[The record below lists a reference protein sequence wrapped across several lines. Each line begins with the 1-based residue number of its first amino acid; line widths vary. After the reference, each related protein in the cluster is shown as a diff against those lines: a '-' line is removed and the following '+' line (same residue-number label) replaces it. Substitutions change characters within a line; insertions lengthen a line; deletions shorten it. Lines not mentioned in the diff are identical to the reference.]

1 MQRLLSPRG
10 HLRIDIYDNDIKK
23 TVVALHRLHITK
35 SISTDKK
42 RKGVLTI
49 DAHLLIRWDACK
61 YSLLSSWR
69 EEPTV
74 ISSDAAKITPYG
86 TAPSII
92 LMTAYKLQ
100 NQRTKA
106 RGKNTRLARWRSMIT
121 LPTQIEYCSTHPR
134 PLASRPRDHFFFFG
148 FFFFTPPDAGPA
160 ADGVALEAAP
170 GSGLART
177 CSVGKEISGVWTSG
191 ISTRL
196 FCILR
201 ISERFKASNR
211 LRKMEE

>member
-1 MQRLLSPRG
+1 M
-10 HLRIDIYDNDIKK
+10 
-23 TVVALHRLHITK
+23 
-35 SISTDKK
+35 
-42 RKGVLTI
+42 
-49 DAHLLIRWDACK
+49 
-61 YSLLSSWR
+61 
-69 EEPTV
+69 V
-74 ISSDAAKITPYG
+74 ISSDAAKITPCG

-121 LPTQIEYCSTHPR
+121 PPTQIEYCSTHPH
-134 PLASRPRDHFFFFG
+134 PLASRLRVHFFFFG

-160 ADGVALEAAP
+160 ADGAALEAAP
-170 GSGLART
+170 GSGLARA

-191 ISTRL
+191 TSTRL

-211 LRKMEE
+211 LRKMDE